1 MRGDLFG
8 NISNMCDVPKCKN
21 TTIERVDIPDINAYV
36 YLCNSHAKMVEKKI
50 ITQSDLK
57 LIYNIKKMLN

>member
-1 MRGDLFG
+1 
-8 NISNMCDVPKCKN
+8 MCDVPKCKN

-36 YLCNSHAKMVEKKI
+36 YLCNSHADMVEKKI